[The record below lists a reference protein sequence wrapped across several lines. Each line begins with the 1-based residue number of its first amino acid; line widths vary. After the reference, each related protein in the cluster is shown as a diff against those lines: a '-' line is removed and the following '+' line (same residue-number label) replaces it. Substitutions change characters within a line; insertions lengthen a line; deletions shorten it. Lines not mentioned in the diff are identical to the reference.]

1 MKTEFKGT
9 KGKWIWFPKHGSRL
23 ATLENEYGSEICN
36 FGDDTNYYPTEG
48 VEPNNEDALLI
59 SKAPELLESFI
70 SAIILL
76 KQTTEFEVLDSY
88 KEKVLEF
95 EKLLEETLT

>member
-9 KGKWIWFPKHGSRL
+9 KGQWGLIGNEIHCNNLLVGY
-23 ATLENEYGSEICN
+23 ATNSFFKN
-36 FGDDTNYYPTEG
+36 STNDIEAKA
-48 VEPNNEDALLI
+48 NALLI
-59 SKAPELLESFI
+59 SKAPELLESLI

>member
-1 MKTEFKGT
+1 MEKEFKGT
-9 KGKWIWFPKHGSRL
+9 KGKWIWIQQQGSRL
-23 ATLENEYGSEICN
+23 AILQNEYGSEICN
-36 FGDDTNYYPTEG
+36 FGYDTDYYPTEG
-48 VEPNNEDALLI
+48 IEPNKEDSLLI

-88 KEKVLEF
+88 KKKVLEF

>member
-9 KGKWIWFPKHGSRL
+9 MGKWL
-23 ATLENEYGSEICN
+23 LNEKYQTIEDSEGYGIAQQNGIKNSEKWLN
-36 FGDDTNYYPTEG
+36 
-48 VEPNNEDALLI
+48 DALLI

>member
-9 KGKWIWFPKHGSRL
+9 KGKWYWSYGASNQMASL
-23 ATLENEYGSEICN
+23 MSETGSEICN
-36 FGDDTNYYPTEG
+36 FGDCTTYYPTEG
-48 VEPNNEDALLI
+48 IEPNDADSLLI
-59 SKAPELLESFI
+59 SKAPELLENFI

-76 KQTTEFEVLDSY
+76 KQTTEFEVLESY

>member
-1 MKTEFKGT
+1 MEKEFKGT
-9 KGKWIWFPKHGSRL
+9 KGKWRWNHRQGNRL
-23 ATLENEYGSEICN
+23 AILENEYGSEICN

-88 KEKVLEF
+88 KKKVLEF